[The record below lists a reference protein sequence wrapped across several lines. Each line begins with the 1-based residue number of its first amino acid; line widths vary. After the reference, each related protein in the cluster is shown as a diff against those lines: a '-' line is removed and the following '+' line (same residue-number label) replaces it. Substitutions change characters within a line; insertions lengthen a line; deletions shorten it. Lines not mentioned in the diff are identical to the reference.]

1 MCVHDCGSGNVKI
14 SKTVCIRCGNR
25 TKPDRSRLTP
35 SGSYICVEC
44 KKQLEEERKKQLEEE
59 KLWRG

>member
-1 MCVHDCGSGNVKI
+1 MCTHDCGSENPKI
-14 SKTVCIRCGNR
+14 SKIVCIRCGNR
-25 TKPDRSRLTP
+25 TEPHRSRLTP